1 MADSNTSAPGGG
13 DSLSSGSEFSKPTG
27 VNDEA
32 LWEKHFGK
40 GSKEPEKPRD
50 KSSTKS
56 PESSGKRSDKSDS
69 DGSRKTKSDEKPSSG
84 ARSTKASEESSKRT
98 DASTKNSREPNSEK
112 EASKP
117 KESKSKDDKAD
128 SSKAESKAKT
138 EKADKDSEK
147 DDADPEAPSKKAR
160 DLYEAAKKADDPK
173 EARKLY
179 KRAMK
184 EAFGEVPAEF
194 DDSQYAAVRRERK
207 AARAALDAQA
217 QKNEG
222 RIKEAAEKLKPAIY
236 VMRQLEGAGVGD
248 KLTVPMVERAV
259 SVMKALR
266 SIEDGDYT
274 QLAEVVS
281 RAAGV
286 DHDEAM
292 KRFVRGVKVSPEGK
306 AARQA
311 AEAAEKRAAETERQ
325 LAELRRQLQERDSQ
339 QTEAQKKAER
349 ERQVAEHRQNYLD
362 QIETDL
368 EGHPALR
375 LPRGRE
381 RVLAQLIRTRDPRLK
396 APTMSFEKAA
406 NIVVANERRRLKEA
420 RFLEEED
427 DNEPPVTREQPRRLS
442 DVSRSETVESGLRKE
457 SAEQV
462 FDRLWDKH
470 AGGRRR

>member
-1 MADSNTSAPGGG
+1 MTDSNTSAPGGG

-40 GSKEPEKPRD
+40 GAKEPEKPAASKRGQD
-50 KSSTKS
+50 KDSKKEATGSSESRETPAKERKSSAEKSERESKASSKSGSEKSEPSTKQS
-56 PESSGKRSDKSDS
+56 DERKPPESSSSKD
-69 DGSRKTKSDEKPSSG
+69 TKSKPS
-84 ARSTKASEESSKRT
+84 
-98 DASTKNSREPNSEK
+98 
-112 EASKP
+112 
-117 KESKSKDDKAD
+117 
-128 SSKAESKAKT
+128 AESKT
-138 EKADKDSEK
+138 DKDSEK
-147 DDADPEAPSKKAR
+147 GDAPADPEAPSKKAR
-160 DLYEAAKKADDPK
+160 DLYDAAKKADDPK

-207 AARAALDAQA
+207 AAKAALDAQA

-222 RIKEAAEKLKPAIY
+222 RIKEAAEKLRPAIY
-236 VMRQLEGAGVGD
+236 VMRQLEGAGIHD

-311 AEAAEKRAAETERQ
+311 AEQAQREAQALKERLAAME
-325 LAELRRQLQERDSQ
+325 RQLQERDSQ

-349 ERQVAEHRQNYLD
+349 ERQVAEHRQSYLE

-368 EGHPALR
+368 EGHPVLK

-381 RVLAQLIRTRDPRLK
+381 RVLAYLIRTADPKLR
-396 APTMSFEKAA
+396 APTLSFEQAA
-406 NIVVANERRRLKEA
+406 NRIVAAEKRRLQEA
-420 RFLEEED
+420 RALED
-427 DNEPPVTREQPRRLS
+427 DAPPATREQPRRLT

>member
-1 MADSNTSAPGGG
+1 MTDSNTSGPGGG

-40 GSKEPEKPRD
+40 GSKEPEKSS
-50 KSSTKS
+50 KSRESRSSSETRSDGDGGGSRAGKD
-56 PESSGKRSDKSDS
+56 PERKRGESSKS
-69 DGSRKTKSDEKPSSG
+69 TTDESKPSSDK
-84 ARSTKASEESSKRT
+84 RPKDSSE
-98 DASTKNSREPNSEK
+98 REP
-112 EASKP
+112 SKP
-117 KESKSKDDKAD
+117 KESKSKDDKTD
-128 SSKAESKAKT
+128 SSKAETKAKT
-138 EKADKDSEK
+138 EKADKDSE
-147 DDADPEAPSKKAR
+147 DPPADPEAPSKKAR
-160 DLYEAAKKADDPK
+160 DLYDAAKKADDPK

-194 DDSQYAAVRRERK
+194 DDSQYAAVRRERR
-207 AARAALDAQA
+207 AAKAALDAQA

-222 RIKEAAEKLKPAIY
+222 RIREAAEKLKPAIY
-236 VMRQLEGAGVGD
+236 VMRQLERAGIDD

-259 SVMKALR
+259 HVLRALR

-274 QLAEVVS
+274 QLAEVIS

-311 AEAAEKRAAETERQ
+311 AEQAQREAQALKERLAAME
-325 LAELRRQLQERDSQ
+325 RQLQERDSQ

-368 EGHPALR
+368 EGHPVLK

-381 RVLAQLIRTRDPRLK
+381 RVLAYLIRTADPKLR
-396 APTMSFEKAA
+396 APTLSFEQAA
-406 NIVVANERRRLKEA
+406 NRIVAAEKRRLQEA
-420 RFLEEED
+420 RALED
-427 DNEPPVTREQPRRLS
+427 DEPPATREQPRRLT

>member
-1 MADSNTSAPGGG
+1 MTDSNTSAPGGG

-40 GSKEPEKPRD
+40 GAKTDSGS
-50 KSSTKS
+50 KSSSEKKTG
-56 PESSGKRSDKSDS
+56 ESERGARSDKSD
-69 DGSRKTKSDEKPSSG
+69 DKPAKSAKPRGDSSKSTNDESKPSSG
-84 ARSTKASEESSKRT
+84 AWEKDSAE
-98 DASTKNSREPNSEK
+98 REP
-112 EASKP
+112 SKP
-117 KESKSKDDKAD
+117 KESKSKDEKTD
-128 SSKAESKAKT
+128 SSKPEPKGKA
-138 EKADKDSEK
+138 EKADKDSDK
-147 DDADPEAPSKKAR
+147 DDAPADPEAPSKKAR
-160 DLYEAAKKADDPK
+160 DLYDAAKKADDPK

-207 AARAALDAQA
+207 AAKAALDAQA
-217 QKNEG
+217 SKNEG
-222 RIKEAAEKLKPAIY
+222 RIKEAAEKLRPAIY
-236 VMRQLEGAGVGD
+236 VMRQLEGAGIHD

-311 AEAAEKRAAETERQ
+311 AEQAQREAQALKERLAAME
-325 LAELRRQLQERDSQ
+325 RQLQERDSQ

-349 ERQVAEHRQNYLD
+349 EKQVAEHRQSYLE

-368 EGHPALR
+368 EGHPVLK

-381 RVLAQLIRTRDPRLK
+381 RVLAYLIRTADPKLR
-396 APTMSFEKAA
+396 APTLSFEQAA
-406 NIVVANERRRLKEA
+406 NRIVAAEKRRLQEA
-420 RFLEEED
+420 RALED
-427 DNEPPVTREQPRRLS
+427 DAPPAIREQPRRLT

>member
-1 MADSNTSAPGGG
+1 MTDSNTSAPGGG

-40 GSKEPEKPRD
+40 GAKEPEKPAASKRGQD
-50 KSSTKS
+50 KDSKKEATGSSESRETPAKERKSSAEKSERESKASSKSGSEKSEPSTKQS
-56 PESSGKRSDKSDS
+56 DERKPPESSSSKD
-69 DGSRKTKSDEKPSSG
+69 TKSKPS
-84 ARSTKASEESSKRT
+84 
-98 DASTKNSREPNSEK
+98 
-112 EASKP
+112 
-117 KESKSKDDKAD
+117 
-128 SSKAESKAKT
+128 AESKT
-138 EKADKDSEK
+138 DKDSEK
-147 DDADPEAPSKKAR
+147 GADPEAPSKKAR
-160 DLYEAAKKADDPK
+160 DLYDAAKKADDPK

-207 AARAALDAQA
+207 AAKAALDAQA

-222 RIKEAAEKLKPAIY
+222 RIKEAAEKLRPAIY
-236 VMRQLEGAGVGD
+236 VMRQLEGAGIHD

-311 AEAAEKRAAETERQ
+311 AEQAQREAQALKERLAAME
-325 LAELRRQLQERDSQ
+325 RQLQERDSQ

-349 ERQVAEHRQNYLD
+349 ERQVAEHRQSYLE

-368 EGHPALR
+368 EGHPVLK

-381 RVLAQLIRTRDPRLK
+381 RVLAYLIRTADPKLR
-396 APTMSFEKAA
+396 APTLSFEQAA
-406 NIVVANERRRLKEA
+406 NRIVAAEKRRLQEA
-420 RFLEEED
+420 RALED
-427 DNEPPVTREQPRRLS
+427 DAPPATREQPRRLT